1 MRACRVPEPELEAR
15 VSARMG
21 RQAVLSRGNAPA
33 YRVIVDESA
42 LHRVL
47 GDHTAMTRQL
57 RRLLETAE
65 YPNVTL
71 QVLPFELGG
80 HTGLDGSF
88 RVLDFPHNKPVVYLD
103 HKISGLFL
111 EEPDQIAFF
120 RHQMDMLLEIA
131 LSPAKSRDLIARI
144 ANEHERR

>member
-1 MRACRVPEPELEAR
+1 MVSFLRADSPLHLTLQQICFAR
-15 VSARMG
+15 
-21 RQAVLSRGNAPA
+21 P
-33 YRVIVDESA
+33 I
-42 LHRVL
+42 L

-131 LSPAKSRDLIARI
+131 LSPTKSRDLIARI